1 VEEIMTFD
9 RIKNLIVK
17 ELSVDESKVKMDSK
31 LVEDLGVDS
40 LDTVELLMS
49 LEDEFGIQIP
59 DEEAM
64 QLTTVESI
72 VNLVDSKL
80 NK

>member
-1 VEEIMTFD
+1 M
-9 RIKNLIVK
+9 IVK

>member
-1 VEEIMTFD
+1 MTFD

>member
-1 VEEIMTFD
+1 MTFD

-64 QLTTVESI
+64 QLSTVESI

>member
-1 VEEIMTFD
+1 MTFEK
-9 RIKNLIVK
+9 IKNLIVK